1 MNDRRPLFTIVTIT
15 YNAQEC
21 LEPTMRSVAE
31 QTCTDFE
38 HLIIDG
44 ASKDRTLEIA
54 SRLRSP
60 QCRIVS
66 EPDRGLYDAMN
77 KGLDAARGEFVIFL
91 NAGDAF
97 HSPQTLAHYAAK
109 ANTGNY
115 DIIYG
120 DTLIVNSKR
129 EVIGPRHL
137 SALEVLT
144 FKSFSQ
150 GMLVCHQAFCMRLEL
165 APHYDMGYRFS
176 ADYDWCVRCLKRV
189 SPERCANLHEVTIDY
204 LSDGM
209 TDKNKRASLMERMR
223 IMCHHYGTL
232 PTLGRHVGFA
242 LRALRRKL

>member
-1 MNDRRPLFTIVTIT
+1 MNDSKPLFTIVTIT
-15 YNAQEC
+15 YNAEAHI
-21 LEPTMRSVAE
+21 EPTMRSVAQ
-31 QTCTDFE
+31 QTYTDFE

-54 SRLRSP
+54 SRLRTP

-77 KGLDAARGEFVIFL
+77 KGLAAAKGEFVIFL

-97 HSPQTLAHYAAK
+97 HSPQTLEHYAQK
-109 ANTGNY
+109 AATGKY

-120 DTLIVNSKR
+120 DTVIVDSNR
-129 EVIGPRHL
+129 DVIGPRHL
-137 SALEVLT
+137 SVPEVLT

-150 GMLVCHQAFCMRLEL
+150 GMLVCHQAFCMRRSL
-165 APHYDMGYRFS
+165 APTYDMAYRFS

-189 SPERCANLHEVTIDY
+189 SPQRCTNLHEVTIDY
-204 LSDGM
+204 LSDGL

-223 IMCHHYGTL
+223 IMCHYYGTI
-232 PTLGRHVGFA
+232 PTVARHVGFA